1 MSTNDVTALARHD
14 EQQRKLESLSD
25 RRRLTPEQV
34 SVLKATV
41 AKGCSDDELSLF
53 LAVVSRTGLDPFA
66 RQIYAIR
73 RWDSRLQRE
82 VMTIQTGIDGQRV
95 IAQRSGEYQ
104 GQDGPWWCGRDGV
117 WTDVW
122 LEDEPP
128 YAARVAVM
136 RRGFT
141 KALVAT
147 ARWKSYAQKTKD
159 GGITHMWKQLD
170 ADMLAKVAEALALR
184 KAFPQELSGIYAHE
198 EMSQAEIAEAEVVE
212 SSLPPGTLRRL
223 QDRGVLGSTVNRVDE
238 PKWDAEQE
246 SREAHK
252 RRARLK
258 PGGGPMRATA
268 AREIDDTIAAARAAK
283 EAEEP
288 DYRPALEESIKQ
300 AQERKRGTGEPPG
313 DPGRSSARA
322 ETVAPRTF
330 TLHAVPEDEMNVAPR
345 DSGASAQ
352 EPGVL
357 EPSEAAPAVHRV
369 AGRPGP
375 EAPDPSLA
383 QLDAALGT
391 SDEHPIAPPAYE
403 EEFRNFAK
411 LCGWPVQKH
420 AEVARRLLKV
430 GLGVVDAVL
439 DDEAWR
445 LAYLELAKRYD
456 TGSGKPR
463 QEPVK

>member
-1 MSTNDVTALARHD
+1 MSTNDVTALTRRD

-136 RRGFT
+136 RRGFA
-141 KALVAT
+141 KPLVAT
-147 ARWKSYAQKTKD
+147 ARWKSYAQKTKE

-184 KAFPQELSGIYAHE
+184 KAFPQELSGIYSHE
-198 EMSQAEIAEAEVVE
+198 EMSQAELVEDAEDGLVLQP
-212 SSLPPGTLRRL
+212 SLPRGALRRL
-223 QDRGVLGSTVNRVDE
+223 QDAGALGSTVNRVDE
-238 PKWDAEQE
+238 PKWNAEQE
-246 SREAHK
+246 NREAHK

-268 AREIDDTIAAARAAK
+268 VREIDDTIAAARAAK
-283 EAEEP
+283 EDEEP
-288 DYRPALEESIKQ
+288 DYRPALEESIRQ
-300 AQERKRGTGEPPG
+300 AQERKRGTGEPL
-313 DPGRSSARA
+313 DPGTRAPSA
-322 ETVAPRTF
+322 ETVPP
-330 TLHAVPEDEMNVAPR
+330 HNE
-345 DSGASAQ
+345 SGSLQ

-357 EPSEAAPAVHRV
+357 RPLEAAA
-369 AGRPGP
+369 AGGNTARDAGP
-375 EAPDPSLA
+375 EPDPSLA
-383 QLDAALGT
+383 QLDEALGT
-391 SDEHPIAPPAYE
+391 SDQQPMAPTAWREDFTEFVKACKWPASK
-403 EEFRNFAK
+403 RD
-411 LCGWPVQKH
+411 
-420 AEVARRLLKV
+420 EVAQRLLKAEH
-430 GLGVVDAVL
+430 GWVDVKL
-439 DDEAWR
+439 DEDSYR
-445 LAYLELAKRYD
+445 LAYLALAKRYE
-456 TGSGKPR
+456 TSGKKR
-463 QEPVK
+463 TEPVK